1 MKLRLDFC
9 ALFFKKCYAFESP
22 SYRIP
27 DVVENEN
34 MQ

>member
-9 ALFFKKCYAFESP
+9 GLFPKKSAFESP